1 MVEADAE
8 EAAPLIT
15 AAGTAVA
22 AVGEKPAAVPKA
34 PAARAVDA
42 AGPHKHD
49 SGATSSA
56 KPMLE
61 SGLVSVLLLK
71 PDALLQ
77 QRLVL
82 RSVVEFGGLM
92 MWVYLCD
99 RTAVFPAG
107 EKSYSRD
114 LFWFLYLILTV
125 VAGMTSIKVRP
136 AARLSPSVQPSTAQH
151 SHHGDDQTT

>member
-1 MVEADAE
+1 
-8 EAAPLIT
+8 
-15 AAGTAVA
+15 
-22 AVGEKPAAVPKA
+22 
-34 PAARAVDA
+34 
-42 AGPHKHD
+42 
-49 SGATSSA
+49 
-56 KPMLE
+56 MLQ

-92 MWVYLCD
+92 MWYYLCD
-99 RTAVFPAG
+99 RTAVFPTG

-136 AARLSPSVQPSTAQH
+136 GAGLARAPMHALLLS
-151 SHHGDDQTT
+151 